1 MKVIT
6 NGIKER
12 YIIYKLYEN
21 IENKIYIGKTTIP
34 IYMRI
39 NSHRHGKLRAD
50 QHFSTIG
57 WDNVIFEILDWSC
70 DKESLLKKENT
81 IISQHFI
88 THGEKLLNKNST
100 HSNNHLLPSEFKHLA
115 VNFFET

>member
-57 WDNVIFEILDWSC
+57 WNNVVFEIIDWSY
-70 DKESLLKKENT
+70 DKESLLKKEDT
-81 IISQHFI
+81 IIGQHFI

-100 HSNNHLLPSEFKHLA
+100 HSDIYSLPSEFKHLA